1 MSIIDLFKEG
11 KQKLE
16 GKFLISIAAVIII
29 SMISGIPTSVDPKFG
44 VLTLIISAPF
54 NLGMAIFFLNI
65 VRGKEV
71 RIEQIFDGFKN
82 FIPSLV
88 VTLLMAIVVGFGFLL
103 LIIPGIILALGLSM
117 AYYILADNPQ
127 MGAVDVMKASWEMMK
142 GHKMDY
148 LIYGLLCIVF
158 SVLGLL
164 VFIVGIFYVLPIL
177 YAASA
182 IFYEKIREEQTPA
195 SV

>member
-16 GKFLISIAAVIII
+16 GKFLISIAAIIII
-29 SMISGIPTSVDPKFG
+29 SMISGVPTSIDPTLG
-44 VLTLIISAPF
+44 VLTLIISAPL
-54 NLGMAIFFLNI
+54 NLGMAVFFLNI

-71 RIEQIFDGFKN
+71 RIEQIFDEFKN

-88 VTLLMAIVVGFGFLL
+88 VTLLMAIVVGLGFVL

-127 MGAVDVMKASWEMMK
+127 MGAVEVMKASWEMMK
-142 GHKMDY
+142 SHKMDY
-148 LIYGLLCIVF
+148 FIYGLLCIVF
-158 SVLGLL
+158 CVLGILAL
-164 VFIVGIFYVLPIL
+164 IIGIFYVLPIV

-182 IFYEKIREEQTPA
+182 LFYEKIREGQI
-195 SV
+195 